1 MAKPHQK
8 TRYMLIHTSTDCAS
22 HTLFE
27 FKGTPEHP
35 YPNPLT
41 IAKAFLGPENLILGD
56 QIELVRCNSED
67 AEASF
72 TADKHLGSKEL
83 IEYTVLTKSEEYS

>member
-1 MAKPHQK
+1 MPKLHQK
-8 TRYMLIHTSTDCAS
+8 TRYMLIHTSEDYVS

-35 YPNPLT
+35 YPNPLA
-41 IAKAFLGPENLILGD
+41 IAQAFLGPDNLLPKD
-56 QIELVRCNSED
+56 QLELVRCNSED

-72 TADKHLGSKEL
+72 KGDKHLGVKEL
-83 IEYTVLTKSEEYS
+83 IEYTVLSEEYSP